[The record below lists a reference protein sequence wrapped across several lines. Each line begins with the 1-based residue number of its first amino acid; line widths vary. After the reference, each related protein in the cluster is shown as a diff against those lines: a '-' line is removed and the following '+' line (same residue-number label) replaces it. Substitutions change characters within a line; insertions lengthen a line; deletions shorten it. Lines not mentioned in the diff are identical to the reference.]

1 MSPQA
6 FYSPILF
13 YPVLFH
19 STQSFFILYYPM
31 LSHSILSCPILSY
44 ISSYSIPSSAL
55 LSSPNHILSHSILS
69 YPILPNPI
77 LYYPRLAYDIITA
90 LQKNLNLVELLSLAV
105 SIIGFCLNCFTQT
118 VNDNTEHSVIINC
131 SFMLDLIFLYVLLPD
146 TKKNPSL

>member
-1 MSPQA
+1 
-6 FYSPILF
+6 
-13 YPVLFH
+13 
-19 STQSFFILYYPM
+19 M
-31 LSHSILSCPILSY
+31 LSHSILSYPILSY

-90 LQKNLNLVELLSLAV
+90 LQKNLNLVALLSLAV
-105 SIIGFCLNCFTQT
+105 CIIGFCLNCFTQT

-131 SFMLDLIFLYVLLPD
+131 SFMLDLIFLYVLLPVAAQ
-146 TKKNPSL
+146 TQKNPSLWNFNIYN